1 MDYLDVNLP
10 IGTYS
15 IDVFKYNDFGTD
27 YVASSFEVLIKEN
40 RTISIISEPANSEGT
55 SYSTYQ
61 VSDVDKL
68 LSYSFLGMTWH
79 KAKLNEPELNNISE
93 SYLRNVSEVSIKER
107 VERARIQEQS
117 IQSRA
122 ENAKEIELKRLESR
136 KLRNEREDKALR
148 DERIKEDAEYQ
159 RLEDERKRQKDIE
172 EALTKKDDATC
183 KSYGAK
189 KGTQAYIQ
197 CRVSLV
203 VSRQETADRQKTI
216 DVLEKKIEALQS
228 QMQSQAAAQ
237 SEARDR
243 DQRISAKQYA
253 SEQEFKNKQIQ
264 LQQEQLQTLQQE
276 AQAAREARRWQNIQ
290 KSLDAMGA
298 VTPAKPSSPLFGS
311 YRIDGQTVNCNNV
324 GGFLNC
330 RSR

>member
-1 MDYLDVNLP
+1 MKKIFLLP
-10 IGTYS
+10 LTILILSGCEGIAITQSNEGGRLKTQS
-15 IDVFKYNDFGTD
+15 I
-27 YVASSFEVLIKEN
+27 ELINTEEIQAKAIHDCQA
-40 RTISIISEPANSEGT
+40 R
-55 SYSTYQ
+55 
-61 VSDVDKL
+61 
-68 LSYSFLGMTWH
+68 GMTF
-79 KAKLNEPELNNISE
+79 N
-93 SYLRNVSEVSIKER
+93 
-107 VERARIQEQS
+107 RIEKTDIGQVTDNTLLGYTYFNYYCDSLIATNPPVAEKSSADEQADA
-117 IQSRA
+117 QRWA

-159 RLEDERKRQKDIE
+159 RLAGEAKRQKE
-172 EALTKKDDATC
+172 AEALEAKRQKEAEDAIVKKDDATC

-290 KSLDAMGA
+290 KSLDAMGT
-298 VTPAKPSSPLFGS
+298 VTPAAPSPFSS
-311 YRIDGQTVNCNNV
+311 YRIDGRTYRCTDIGGQVNC
-324 GGFLNC
+324 
-330 RSR
+330 R